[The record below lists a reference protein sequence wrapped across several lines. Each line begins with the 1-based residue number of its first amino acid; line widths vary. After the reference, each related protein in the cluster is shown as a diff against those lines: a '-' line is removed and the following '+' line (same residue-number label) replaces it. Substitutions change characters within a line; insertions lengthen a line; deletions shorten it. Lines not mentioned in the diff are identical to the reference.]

1 MFFLDLP
8 HLNNLFMKTK
18 FTDSNLKQSQS
29 KGKID
34 LSETPQKKTK
44 RNDINPINN
53 KPYSERYNQIL
64 EQRKKLPAWDAKE
77 QLFMLMQKHQCIVL
91 QGETGSGKTTQ
102 VPQFLLELFGDK

>member
-1 MFFLDLP
+1 
-8 HLNNLFMKTK
+8 MKNK
-18 FTDSNLKQSQS
+18 FTDSNLKQSQQ

-34 LSETPQKKTK
+34 LNDSVQKKVK
-44 RNDINPINN
+44 KSDVNPINN
-53 KPYSERYNQIL
+53 RPYSDRYYQIL

-102 VPQFLLELFGDK
+102 VPQFLLELFGDKWLIIHIM